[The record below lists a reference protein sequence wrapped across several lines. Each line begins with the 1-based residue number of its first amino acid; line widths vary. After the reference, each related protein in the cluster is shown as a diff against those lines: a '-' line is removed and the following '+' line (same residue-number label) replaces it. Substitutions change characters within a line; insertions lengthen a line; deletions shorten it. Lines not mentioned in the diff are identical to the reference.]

1 LVAKRRG
8 ASSMGCLF
16 RLLIV
21 AAVIYFGVNVGGAYW
36 RFYQFQDDMRQIVA
50 FAPHTSNEAVIA
62 KLRASADS
70 LNLPPEAG
78 QISIRRN
85 ETMLGIE
92 ADYDEHIELPMYA
105 RDVHFH
111 PHAEGPL

>member
-1 LVAKRRG
+1 LVARRRG

-21 AAVIYFGVNVGGAYW
+21 AAVIYFGVNIGGAYW

-92 ADYDEHIELPMYA
+92 ADYYEHVELPMYA

>member
-1 LVAKRRG
+1 MVARRRG
-8 ASSMGCLF
+8 ASSMSCLF

-21 AAVIYFGVNVGGAYW
+21 AAVIYFGVNIGGAYW

-78 QISIRRN
+78 QISIRR
-85 ETMLGIE
+85 
-92 ADYDEHIELPMYA
+92 D
-105 RDVHFH
+105 
-111 PHAEGPL
+111 